1 LNDYRNLNIREFFK
15 ENGKGNHKLKAKRVM
30 TFGTFD
36 LFHFGH
42 LRILQRA
49 RGLGDELIVGVS
61 SDELNLSKKKKYPV
75 FSQEHR
81 MAIVGEIKG
90 VTSVFVED
98 SLELKR
104 QYITEHKADILV
116 MGDDWKGEFDEL
128 GDICEVVYLE
138 RTPEL
143 STTEYKHIIRN
154 ILDSF

>member
-1 LNDYRNLNIREFFK
+1 M
-15 ENGKGNHKLKAKRVM
+15 KRVI

-49 RGLGDELIVGVS
+49 RELGDELIVGVS
-61 SDELNLSKKKKYPV
+61 SDELNFSKKEKYPI
-75 FSQEHR
+75 FSLEHR

-90 VTSVFVED
+90 VTDVFVEET
-98 SLELKR
+98 LELKR
-104 QYITEHKADILV
+104 QYILEHEADVLI
-116 MGDDWKGEFDEL
+116 MGDDWKGMFDEL
-128 GDICEVVYLE
+128 GDVCEVAYLE

>member
-1 LNDYRNLNIREFFK
+1 MN
-15 ENGKGNHKLKAKRVM
+15 RVM

-49 RGLGDELIVGVS
+49 RELGDELVVGVS
-61 SDELNLSKKKKYPV
+61 SDELNFLKKKKYPV

-90 VTSVFVED
+90 VTGVFIED

-104 QYITEHKADILV
+104 QYIVEHQANILV
-116 MGDDWKGEFDEL
+116 MGDDWKGKFDEL
-128 GDICEVVYLE
+128 NDVCEVMYLE

>member
-1 LNDYRNLNIREFFK
+1 M
-15 ENGKGNHKLKAKRVM
+15 KRVL

-49 RGLGDELIVGVS
+49 RELGDELIVGVS
-61 SDELNLSKKKKYPV
+61 SDELNFLKKQKYPV

-81 MAIVGEIKG
+81 MAIVSEIKG
-90 VTSVFVED
+90 VTGVFVEE

-104 QYITEHKADILV
+104 QYVLEHQADVLI
-116 MGDDWKGEFDEL
+116 MGSDWEGKFDEL
-128 GDICEVVYLE
+128 NDVCEVVYLE

-154 ILDSF
+154 ILDGF

>member
-1 LNDYRNLNIREFFK
+1 M
-15 ENGKGNHKLKAKRVM
+15 KRVM

-49 RGLGDELIVGVS
+49 RELGNELVVGVS
-61 SDELNLSKKKKYPV
+61 SDELNLSKKQRYPI
-75 FSQEHR
+75 FSQDHR

-90 VTSVFVED
+90 VTDVFVEE

-104 QYITEHKADILV
+104 QYILEHQADILV

-128 GDICEVVYLE
+128 GDVCEVTYLE